1 MISEE
6 IYSDELKQVFEFLND
21 RILTEHPTTTVTIPY
36 FILSILSVK
45 TTKASSVMERMV
57 TSASLDMIYMTLLE
71 DVHKNE
77 LLSMRPNK
85 KYQIHPDLE
94 KLFEKANQERENMG
108 EDKLSTIHI
117 ILALLTGNTSYRNAF
132 EMVGINYQTFLS
144 KALDNDPS
152 RQQKNMENM
161 LKDVFNLPQ
170 DAKIEMVTNVMP
182 GIPGMPGTNPFD
194 ATGRSTRWKESV
206 RTDAILYKP

>member
-6 IYSDELKQVFEFLND
+6 IYSDELKEVFEFHND

-117 ILALLTGNTSYRNAF
+117 ILALLTGNTSYRNVF

-144 KALDNDPS
+144 P
-152 RQQKNMENM
+152 KNHQ
-161 LKDVFNLPQ
+161 L
-170 DAKIEMVTNVMP
+170 
-182 GIPGMPGTNPFD
+182 
-194 ATGRSTRWKESV
+194 S
-206 RTDAILYKP
+206 